1 MFALKWKCINI
12 HSFSPLPLLSVYI
25 VIDKKKKKKKPKQR
39 KCLIAVAFV
48 TFEQSMGVIIFIA
61 NDSCGFFMPSPSAVR
76 HLILIPPNQ
85 PVFTVLSWPWAPS
98 AFPFDRGKC
107 GMCPLE
113 SGAEMRSNIYMHMN
127 VKPLFVIESA

>member
-61 NDSCGFFMPSPSAVR
+61 NDSCGFFMPSPSATSSSS
-76 HLILIPPNQ
+76 HPTNQ
-85 PVFTVLSWPWAPS
+85 CSLYS
-98 AFPFDRGKC
+98 RGL
-107 GMCPLE
+107 GL
-113 SGAEMRSNIYMHMN
+113 R
-127 VKPLFVIESA
+127 PLFPLTVGNVACVRWKVEPK